1 MRLEFRETPIKAEL
15 ARRHNISIDKVYGY
29 LKLDIQRLRDRL
41 QKLDKP
47 LALDRF
53 GNIVYKMIA
62 DNFESTAILKSVQKL
77 DPNVNPT
84 FVKDYIKTIAKRYF
98 DREIVDARVI
108 KKKLKN
114 EYVAIR
120 RIDIVKFITIIHH
133 KKSTKIRRHWPLLK
147 TKFPILRELEKIYRF
162 FSNCLA
168 QTDTTLLDRYLSVLD
183 ESSCKDLLDFAKSIR
198 KDKVAIQ
205 NAISTQITSGLVEG
219 GNNKIKLIKRQAYG
233 RIKLPRLKNPLARIS
248 FLHTITHL

>member
-1 MRLEFRETPIKAEL
+1 
-15 ARRHNISIDKVYGY
+15 
-29 LKLDIQRLRDRL
+29 
-41 QKLDKP
+41 
-47 LALDRF
+47 
-53 GNIVYKMIA
+53 MIA

-84 FVKDYIKTIAKRYF
+84 FVKDYIKTIAQRYF
-98 DREIVDARVI
+98 DREIVDARAM
-108 KKKLKN
+108 KKKLKC

-133 KKSTKIRRHWPLLK
+133 KKSSKIRRHWPLLK
-147 TKFPILRELEKIYRF
+147 TKFPILRELEKVYRF

-168 QTDTTLLDRYLSVLD
+168 QTNIKLLDRYLSVLD
-183 ESSCKDLLDFAKSIR
+183 ESTCKNILDFAKSIR
-198 KDKVAIQ
+198 KDKIAIQ

-233 RIKLPRLKNPLARIS
+233 RMKLPRLRQKILS
-248 FLHTITHL
+248 QGFLFCTP